1 MKLDL
6 DIGDIILTGRFKNKA
21 VEVKKFGEDEKG
33 QPTING
39 RTILKF
45 RIKKLMPVKENK
57 KMSKSRL
64 QQIIREEVANVL
76 NEAFGTWEV
85 EFGRGKVSG
94 VDYYK
99 AGTIKVSAR
108 TTVEAIKKATKQ
120 AAAGKGN
127 KDDWMAVDIKSLKKV

>member
-76 NEAFGTWEV
+76 NEQAPKMKKNSQADEV
-85 EFGRGKVSG
+85 
-94 VDYYK
+94 
-99 AGTIKVSAR
+99 ANTIKIVGRIENGMRAFNSSAHSH
-108 TTVEAIKKATKQ
+108 VKGDFKKAIKALE
-120 AAAGKGN
+120 N
-127 KDDWMAVDIKSLKKV
+127 LKFKISRHG